1 MSVIPL
7 RGSPRERLG
16 KGGARQARAAG
27 LIPGVLYGHGET
39 PVPVAIGV
47 RDFKLAIA
55 GSKGGNP
62 IINLTVTGK
71 DYTALIRDVQY
82 DPLTHDVIHLDFQHI
97 SLTERIEVQVP
108 IHLTGLPVGV
118 KDAGGILEQIL
129 RTVTVRCLPT
139 AIPGSID
146 LDVSRLAIGDSIHV
160 KELAVEGVEVLTDL
174 ETTVA
179 TVVPPTVMEEKPVEE
194 VAAAAEVP
202 ELSVERGKKEEEG
215 EEGKEGKE
223 GKPAKEA
230 KEGKEAKPAREA
242 KGKEAKESK

>member
-1 MSVIPL
+1 M
-7 RGSPRERLG
+7 
-16 KGGARQARAAG
+16 
-27 LIPGVLYGHGET
+27 
-39 PVPVAIGV
+39 
-47 RDFKLAIA
+47 
-55 GSKGGNP
+55 
-62 IINLTVTGK
+62 TGK

-139 AIPGSID
+139 AIPSSID
-146 LDVSRLAIGDSIHV
+146 LDVSLLGIGDSVHV
-160 KELAVEGVEVLTDL
+160 KQLGAEGLEVLTDL
-174 ETTVA
+174 DATIA
-179 TVVPPTVMEEKPVEE
+179 TVVPPTVIEEKPAEE

-215 EEGKEGKE
+215 EEGKEGK
-223 GKPAKEA
+223 PAREA